1 MLTQLVFGDCG
12 RSIAYRRSDFMDQM
26 SVCKEVSLG
35 SAKIQL
41 VVRTN
46 IEQDGAVKSLVHD
59 MILENLI
66 VQSPGTTFS
75 SRHNVDVSV

>member
-1 MLTQLVFGDCG
+1 
-12 RSIAYRRSDFMDQM
+12 MDQM